1 MTIECT
7 FKLAYTSRVFTKSID
22 INLSPKTIKN
32 NITDD
37 VATIMNLNDFD
48 IVLAGTQ
55 SSEENEPIDCSIDN
69 LSIKRIIGDYN
80 YYAFYIKVKENEL
93 INTSPRII
101 NRTYQRI
108 INIINPQPRPRF
120 IPQATITYLRIPLTD
135 TTTELFTQA
144 ELSTTSDRSTTA
156 ELSTTATC
164 ELSTTSTREL
174 PTTTIP
180 SCIDEIPSCPVCY
193 ENLTPQITTTLR
205 CNHNFCSSCI
215 TRWRRTGAN
224 SCPLCRD

>member
-1 MTIECT
+1 MTTECT
-7 FKLAYTSRVFTKSID
+7 FKLAYTSRVFTKNID

-48 IVLAGTQ
+48 IILAGTQ
-55 SSEENEPIDCSIDN
+55 LSEENEPIDCSIDN
-69 LSIKRIIGDYN
+69 LSIKRIIGNYN
-80 YYAFYIKVKENEL
+80 YYAFYIKVKDNEL
-93 INTSPRII
+93 INTPPRII

-108 INIINPQPRPRF
+108 INIINQQPRPRF
-120 IPQATITYLRIPLTD
+120 IPQATITYLRIPITD
-135 TTTELFTQA
+135 TTSELPTT
-144 ELSTTSDRSTTA
+144 STTSTTSTISTTSTTA
-156 ELSTTATC
+156 EHSSC
-164 ELSTTSTREL
+164 EL
-174 PTTTIP
+174 PTTTTLP
-180 SCIDEIPSCPVCY
+180 TCIDEIPSCPVCY